1 MSLLPALINE
11 LLDDYRRP
19 FFGNIYDQNFGMGLL
34 NDEILR
40 PRSTLLSVP
49 LRCGYLRPW
58 RTLDAG
64 DSGVSTV
71 AADNNEFKVTLDVQQ
86 FKPEELKVK
95 VEDGYMVV
103 DGKHE
108 ERSDQHGFIS
118 RQFTRRYKIPDDVDK
133 TALVS
138 NLSSDGVLTLK
149 APKLALPEKA
159 SREIPIIQTNTPAIK
174 PTAETGSKQK
184 AEAGSK
190 QKAEAGSKQ
199 KSKTDK
205 ADKMEE

>member
-1 MSLLPALINE
+1 MSLLPVLINE

-19 FFGNIYDQNFGMGLL
+19 FFGSIYDQNFGMGLF
-34 NDEILR
+34 DDDILT
-40 PRSTLLSVP
+40 PTSTLLSMP
-49 LRCGYLRPW
+49 LRPW
-58 RTLDAG
+58 RIFG

-71 AADNNEFKVTLDVQQ
+71 SSDSNEFKVNLDVQQ
-86 FKPEELKVK
+86 FKPDELKVK
-95 VEDGYMVV
+95 VVDDCLVV

-149 APKLALPEKA
+149 APKLALPENA
-159 SREIPIIQTNTPAIK
+159 SREIPIIQTNAPA
-174 PTAETGSKQK
+174 AVKQK
-184 AEAGSK
+184 AETEK
-190 QKAEAGSKQ
+190 KAE
-199 KSKTDK
+199 
-205 ADKMEE
+205 KMEA